1 MNSDC
6 WVMGGL
12 FNQLP
17 GGGHTHGALTTL
29 ILSDEDLVCLGELDI
44 WYWCCEAIQMHGY
57 SLGFSWCPLCFH
69 ELKLESQW
77 LLSDLLVSLSDD

>member
-44 WYWCCEAIQMHGY
+44 WY
-57 SLGFSWCPLCFH
+57 
-69 ELKLESQW
+69 
-77 LLSDLLVSLSDD
+77 